1 MESKPKRFQA
11 IEALVGKELSLSE
24 TSITE
29 EEIDSKLASMISD
42 WETKEYARK
51 REAEYPSIQECIHA
65 ILDDDL
71 DALQAKRAEIKKKY
85 PKG

>member
-29 EEIDSKLASMISD
+29 EEIDSKLASMI
-42 WETKEYARK
+42 R
-51 REAEYPSIQECIHA
+51 
-65 ILDDDL
+65 
-71 DALQAKRAEIKKKY
+71 
-85 PKG
+85 